1 MSSTPV
7 ASSGAFGT
15 YVDAVQAWLRAHK
28 ANLDSSKAMADKVKY
43 VAGDG
48 YVWMLAALLYALF
61 MLYQK
66 EKGKLPRN
74 LEAR

>member
-7 ASSGAFGT
+7 ASSGALGT
-15 YVDAVQAWLRAHK
+15 YVDAVQAWMRGHK
-28 ANLDSSKAMADKVKY
+28 ANLDSSKTMADKLKY
-43 VAGDG
+43 VVGDG
-48 YVWMLAALLYALF
+48 YVWMLAALLFALF

-66 EKGKLPRN
+66 EKGKSTRI